1 MEVVTKPTIK
11 DIAAQ
16 SGVSIATVSRVL
28 GNKTGSYSQKTQKKV
43 LKIAKELGYRK
54 NSAAVDLVRKRTD
67 VIALIINA
75 TPTNFSTQIIDG
87 IQQRAGE
94 LGQGV
99 MILYAG
105 NRDHALQH
113 QAIITALERSVTG
126 ILLAAIEPDEKDLTL
141 LKDSRIPFCFVSL
154 YLGTRDILAVSS
166 DNRDLAYQATQY
178 LIDHGHT
185 RISLAGID
193 GYHTGS
199 QRQAGYREAMAANQL
214 RAPAVLPGD
223 YSYASGT
230 SLLQAV
236 RDQGVTAVIAAS
248 DMVAAGLLTAAHQQ
262 GVRVPAD
269 LSIMSIDGT
278 IICQITTPALTS
290 MTQDFYQIGSQSVNK
305 VLGQPAADFVPV
317 TVTERD
323 SVASLTR

>member
-1 MEVVTKPTIK
+1 MDVVTKPTIK
-11 DIAAQ
+11 DIAAK

-28 GNKTGSYSQKTQKKV
+28 GNKTGSYSEKTRTKI

-54 NSAAVDLVRKRTD
+54 NSVAVDLVKKHSD

-87 IQQRAGE
+87 IQQRADE

-99 MILYAG
+99 IILYAG

-126 ILLAAIEPDEKDLTL
+126 ILLAAIEPDEEDLTL
-141 LKDSRIPFCFVSL
+141 LKESRIPFCFVSL
-154 YLGTRDILAVSS
+154 YFGTTAILAVSS
-166 DNRDLAYQATQY
+166 DNRELAYQATQY
-178 LIDHGHT
+178 LIDRGHT

-199 QRQAGYREAMAANQL
+199 QRQAGYQDAMAANRL
-214 RAPAVLPGD
+214 PAATVLSGN
-223 YSYASGT
+223 YSYEAGKK
-230 SLLQAV
+230 LLQAV
-236 RDQGVTAVIAAS
+236 VDQGSTAVIAAS

-305 VLGQPAADFVPV
+305 VLGQPAADFVSV
-317 TVTERD
+317 SVTERD
-323 SVASLTR
+323 SVARLD

>member
-1 MEVVTKPTIK
+1 MTKPTIK

-28 GNKTGSYSQKTQKKV
+28 ANKSGSYSEKTAAKI

-54 NSAAVDLVRKRTD
+54 NSAAVDLVKKGAD

-87 IQQRAGE
+87 IQQRASE

-99 MILYAG
+99 IILYAG

-113 QAIITALERSVTG
+113 QAIITALGRSVSG
-126 ILLAAIEPDEKDLTL
+126 ILLAAIEPDEEDLTL
-141 LKDSRIPFCFVSL
+141 LKESQIPFCFVSL
-154 YLGTRDILAVSS
+154 YLGTAAILAVSS

-178 LIDHGHT
+178 LIDQGHT
-185 RISLAGID
+185 RIGLVGID
-193 GYHTGS
+193 EYHTGS
-199 QRQAGYREAMAANQL
+199 QRRIGYQEAMTANHL
-214 RAPAVLPGD
+214 APATVLPGD
-223 YSYASGT
+223 YSYEAGVR
-230 SLLQAV
+230 LLQAV
-236 RDQGVTAVIAAS
+236 KDQGLTAVLAAS
-248 DMVAAGLLTAAHQQ
+248 DMVAAGILTAAQQ
-262 GVRVPAD
+262 HKIRVPAD

-290 MTQDFYQIGSQSVNK
+290 VTQDFYQIGRQSVNK
-305 VLGQPAADFVPV
+305 VMGQPALDFVPV
-317 TVTERD
+317 KIVERA
-323 SVASLTR
+323 SVVPPAD